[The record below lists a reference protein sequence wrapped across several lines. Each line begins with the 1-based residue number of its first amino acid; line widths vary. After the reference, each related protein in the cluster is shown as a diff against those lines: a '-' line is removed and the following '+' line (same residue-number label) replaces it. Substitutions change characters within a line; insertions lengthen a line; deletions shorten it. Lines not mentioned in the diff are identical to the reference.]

1 MIDATLRLIG
11 TVRSELRDRKDAPKN
26 ESEGAPPA
34 AIILAPAYLEG
45 LEGLAIG
52 QEIFVLTWL
61 HLSDRDVLK
70 VHPRNDKTRPKRGV
84 FSTRSPARPNP
95 IGQHRVRITGIEDGG
110 TVHVDALEAVDG
122 TPVVDIKPAGRPY
135 MSPSDTA

>member
-11 TVRSELRDRKDAPKN
+11 TVRSELRDRKDAPKS
-26 ESEGAPPA
+26 ETEGAPPA
-34 AIILAPAYLEG
+34 AIAVDPAYAEG
-45 LEGLAIG
+45 LDGLAIG

-70 VHPRNDKTRPKRGV
+70 VHPRNNKNVPKRGV

-95 IGQHRVRITGIEDGG
+95 IGLHRVRITDIEDGG
-110 TVHVDALEAVDG
+110 VIHVDALEAVDG
-122 TPVVDIKPAGRPY
+122 TPVADIKPAR
-135 MSPSDTA
+135 

>member
-1 MIDATLRLIG
+1 MIDTTLRLIG

-34 AIILAPAYLEG
+34 AIVLDPAYLEG

-52 QEIFVLTWL
+52 QEIFVFTWL
-61 HLSDRDVLK
+61 HLSDRAVLR
-70 VHPRNDKTRPKRGV
+70 VHPRNNKNIPKRGV

-95 IGQHRVRITGIEDGG
+95 IGQHLVRITGIEDDG
-110 TVHVDALEAVDG
+110 TVRVDALEAVDG

-135 MSPSDTA
+135 MSPPATA